1 MKKLSPT
8 ERRSALMA
16 SIPSKNTWPE
26 ITVRRLLHAMGYRF
40 RLHCR
45 QLPGCPDI
53 ILAKHKAV
61 VFVHGCFWHQHE
73 GCAGSHLPRARTG
86 YWWPKLERN
95 RRRDQEAVEA
105 LRALEWRVLVVWE
118 CEIRDLEK
126 LRERL
131 YAFLGAAPRRPA
143 PALIPKRRLTRL
155 RAQSRRASG

>member
-1 MKKLSPT
+1 MKKLSRK

-40 RLHCR
+40 RIHRR

-53 ILAKHKAV
+53 VLAKHKAA

-73 GCAGSHLPRARTG
+73 GCAGARLPRARTG

-95 RRRDQEAVEA
+95 RRRDQDAVEA
-105 LRALEWRVLVVWE
+105 LRALEWKVLVVWE
-118 CEIRDLEK
+118 CETRDLEK

-131 YAFLGAAPRRPA
+131 CGFLVTPGRPDPALMAKRRP
-143 PALIPKRRLTRL
+143 RL